1 MSISTIF
8 LNNILLIYGNS
19 AVAAMGIVTKIYLLI
34 ALIHMGIAN
43 GIQPLLGY
51 CYGAKLKKRFMDI
64 MKFSLK
70 FSISIGLILTVDNR
84 IIYSR

>member
-51 CYGAKLKKRFMDI
+51 C
-64 MKFSLK
+64 
-70 FSISIGLILTVDNR
+70 
-84 IIYSR
+84 